1 MRSSEIGLSPSGV
14 AIGVSG
20 DAQPQSRH
28 EPGHVGCSAVGVW
41 QKLLM
46 QQPAARQQ
54 QICPA
59 EQHWLPQQLW
69 PAPQLVPSQGAAV
82 QPVAEQ

>member
-1 MRSSEIGLSPSGV
+1 
-14 AIGVSG
+14 
-20 DAQPQSRH
+20 
-28 EPGHVGCSAVGVW
+28 VW

-54 QICPA
+54 HICPA

>member
-1 MRSSEIGLSPSGV
+1 
-14 AIGVSG
+14 VSG
-20 DAQPQSRH
+20 DAQPHARH
-28 EPGHVGCSAVGVW
+28 EFGHVGCSAVGVW

-46 QQPAARQQ
+46 QQPAVRQQ